1 MSLPVQRLCHYFT
14 IVCRFQVTYEPLNL
28 GKLQHLVDSGR
39 IDASQPVNMYT
50 LHQVGAVGRVEH
62 GIKLLADVSWITEYT
77 AGYCA
82 VIIIAMITCEGPT
95 ILLHVHT
102 FQLSKRSILKAF
114 VVLSSSA
121 QPSALFFKLLLLSRE
136 LNGLVPNCT

>member
-62 GIKLLADVSWITEYT
+62 GIKLLADVS
-77 AGYCA
+77 
-82 VIIIAMITCEGPT
+82 
-95 ILLHVHT
+95 
-102 FQLSKRSILKAF
+102 
-114 VVLSSSA
+114 
-121 QPSALFFKLLLLSRE
+121 
-136 LNGLVPNCT
+136 